1 MTAQKRWMLRAN
13 HQLVKFTQDGC
24 QNLFC
29 IICDNPTKVDATGHH
44 DNVISKALSFQSL
57 APATYNSCACHAVFY
72 FPTSWLPMQRTCNTH
87 ATHMQHSCKTHATHM
102 QHEHFPCKFPSKVA
116 AGANIYTFHSKTGVG
131 AANVKSCT
139 LTVNLQVKSSCC
151 MSCCM
156 CVACVLHV
164 CCMAGVQDRAVTL
177 SKWCACHAERQPV
190 HPTTLRNQVKKV
202 SRLSLHVFHL
212 AQPILAHMR
221 PRKQTDTPTHKHPP
235 KLIPML
241 SLTQCRHHF
250 RVCPQPWVHPTV
262 SFLSP

>member
-1 MTAQKRWMLRAN
+1 MRQPHKGGCYGPPPQCNIQGAQLPKSRPCHLQLLRLPRCFLLP
-13 HQLVKFTQDGC
+13 HFTGV
-24 QNLFC
+24 
-29 IICDNPTKVDATGHH
+29 ICMG
-44 DNVISKALSFQSL
+44 
-57 APATYNSCACHAVFY
+57 
-72 FPTSWLPMQRTCNTH
+72 LPMQRTCNTH
-87 ATHMQHSCKTHATHM
+87 ATLMQHTCNTHATHM

-116 AGANIYTFHSKTGVG
+116 AGAKIYTFHSKTGVG

-164 CCMAGVQDRAVTL
+164 RCMAGVQDRAVTL
-177 SKWCACHAERQPV
+177 SKWRACHAERQPV

-241 SLTQCRHHF
+241 SLTQCRHHS
-250 RVCPQPWVHPTV
+250 RVCLQPWVHPIV
-262 SFLSP
+262 SFLSPVRFFWFRVHFNCC